1 MSLSKGDAAGLPST
15 TSIISPVSGSDVL
28 KIEVYTHSSFAVLCH
43 AAPSFYSGFAGSG
56 RGPQR
61 LFSNREGYGERERD
75 RGDRPNVTLRVTFGA
90 VPAVTFPQGVGVLQL
105 SDEKGLPVRAV
116 PCCTLGCFICQ

>member
-1 MSLSKGDAAGLPST
+1 MT
-15 TSIISPVSGSDVL
+15 NIIPPVSGSDVL
-28 KIEVYTHSSFAVLCH
+28 KIDVYTHSSLAVLHH
-43 AAPSFYSGFAGSG
+43 AAPSFCPWEAAGV
-56 RGPQR
+56 PLR

-105 SDEKGLPVRAV
+105 SDEKGLPLRAV
-116 PCCTLGCFICQ
+116 PGCTLGYLICR